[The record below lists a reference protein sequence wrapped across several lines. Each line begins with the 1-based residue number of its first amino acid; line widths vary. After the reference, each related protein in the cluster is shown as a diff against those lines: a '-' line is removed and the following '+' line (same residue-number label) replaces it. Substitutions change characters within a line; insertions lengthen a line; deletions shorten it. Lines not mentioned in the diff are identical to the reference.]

1 MKNKKLYIV
10 FLVSLSIFLFLA
22 FIVYKHNYISNYEL
36 KIINFIQKN
45 LAAIPLKVP
54 VFITDLAY
62 GIIRNYIVWIVALI
76 FLICKKYKDFI
87 IFLLALPITQYLY
100 SYIKIIIARPRPPIE
115 MRLIEVKHY
124 SFPSGHSIMSMVLY
138 GLLIYF
144 VYKYVKNRILK
155 IALISILSILIIAI
169 GFSRVW
175 LGVHF
180 PTDVIGG
187 FALGIC
193 CLCLFIYID
202 NFKFK

>member
-1 MKNKKLYIV
+1 MKNKRLFIV
-10 FLVSLSIFLFLA
+10 FLVSLIIFLFLS

-54 VFITDLAY
+54 VFISDLVY
-62 GIIRNYIVWIVALI
+62 GKLINIIFWIILLI

-87 IFLLALPITQYLY
+87 IFLLAPFLTQNMYFF
-100 SYIKIIIARPRPPIE
+100 IKSIIARPRPPIE
-115 MRLIEVKHY
+115 MRLIEIKHY

-144 VYKYVKNRILK
+144 VYKYVKNRILR
-155 IALISILSILIIAI
+155 IALISVLSILIIAI

>member
-1 MKNKKLYIV
+1 MKNKRLFIV
-10 FLVSLSIFLFLA
+10 FLVSLIIFLFLA

-54 VFITDLAY
+54 VFISDLVY
-62 GIIRNYIVWIVALI
+62 GKLINIIFWIILLI

-87 IFLLALPITQYLY
+87 IFLLAPLLTQNMYFF
-100 SYIKIIIARPRPPIE
+100 IKSIIARPRPPIE
-115 MRLIEVKHY
+115 MRLIEIKHY

-155 IALISILSILIIAI
+155 IALISVLSILIIAI

-202 NFKFK
+202 NFEFK

>member
-1 MKNKKLYIV
+1 
-10 FLVSLSIFLFLA
+10 
-22 FIVYKHNYISNYEL
+22 
-36 KIINFIQKN
+36 
-45 LAAIPLKVP
+45 
-54 VFITDLAY
+54 
-62 GIIRNYIVWIVALI
+62 
-76 FLICKKYKDFI
+76 
-87 IFLLALPITQYLY
+87 
-100 SYIKIIIARPRPPIE
+100 
-115 MRLIEVKHY
+115 
-124 SFPSGHSIMSMVLY
+124 MVLY

-155 IALISILSILIIAI
+155 IALISVLSILIIAI

-202 NFKFK
+202 KFKFK

>member
-1 MKNKKLYIV
+1 MKNKRLFIV
-10 FLVSLSIFLFLA
+10 FLVSLIIFLFLA

-62 GIIRNYIVWIVALI
+62 GKLINIIFWIILLI

-87 IFLLALPITQYLY
+87 IFLLAPFLTQNMYFF
-100 SYIKIIIARPRPPIE
+100 IKSIIARPRPPIE

-155 IALISILSILIIAI
+155 IALISVLSILIIAI

-187 FALGIC
+187 FTLGIC

>member
-45 LAAIPLKVP
+45 LASIPLKVP

-87 IFLLALPITQYLY
+87 IFLFALPITQYLY

-144 VYKYVKNRILK
+144 VYKYVKNQILK
-155 IALISILSILIIAI
+155 IALISVLSILIIAI